1 MLALWEVLVL
11 LSPKRAM
18 LIGVLIYLLSFLT
31 GLYNMWYIKQGYN
44 QTTLTILIIIQM
56 GLSFSSVALV
66 GYGTLAYLIVVLREA
81 VRKKEEVGE

>member
-1 MLALWEVLVL
+1 ML

-44 QTTLTILIIIQM
+44 PTTLTILIIIQM

-66 GYGTLAYLIVVLREA
+66 GYGTLAYLIVVIREA

>member
-1 MLALWEVLVL
+1 ML

>member
-1 MLALWEVLVL
+1 M
-11 LSPKRAM
+11 SPKRAM

-44 QTTLTILIIIQM
+44 PTTLTILIIIQM

-66 GYGTLAYLIVVLREA
+66 GYGTLAYLIVVIREA